1 MINYVPN
8 KAYIDPK
15 CLKLERSKQIVE
27 KLEKLNVPLEYTKKV
42 EIKGDSPAEIYMNAK
57 NTVLVTVNSQKK
69 LAPCRPSAD
78 YQFSLT
84 SSCPGNCEYCYLQ
97 TTQGEKPYIKIFAN
111 VEEILQVIDSYIEEN
126 KPNITTFECASITD
140 PIGLEHLT
148 GSLGECIEY
157 FGGSDYGRLRLVTK
171 FADVDSLL
179 NLNHNKHT
187 RFRFSINA
195 KYVIQNFEH
204 KTASFEERMEAVRK
218 IAEAGYPIGFIVAP
232 IMIFDNWQQ
241 QYNELFE
248 RLKGAIGNYQEQIS
262 FELIQHRFT
271 ATAKEL
277 IQSRFKNTKLDME
290 EQNRQLK
297 WGPYG
302 KFKYVYKKEQS
313 IDIKNYITKL
323 INTNF
328 NNSNIEYF
336 T

>member
-1 MINYVPN
+1 MKRYVPVQ
-8 KAYIDPK
+8 AYIDPK
-15 CLKLERSKQIVE
+15 SLKYESGKHIVE
-27 KLEKLNVPLEYTKKV
+27 KLEKINVPIIYSKKV
-42 EIKGDSPAEIYMNAK
+42 EIKGSSAAESYFNAK
-57 NTVLVTVNSQKK
+57 NTVLITVNSQKK

-97 TTQGEKPYIKIFAN
+97 TTQGEKPYIKIFVN
-111 VEEILQVIDSYIEEN
+111 VEEIMQVIESYIEEN
-126 KPNITTFECASITD
+126 KPNLTTFECASITD

-148 GSLGECIEY
+148 GTLGECIKY
-157 FGGSDYGRLRLVTK
+157 FGDSDYGRLRLVTK

-179 NLNHNKHT
+179 NLKHNKHT
-187 RFRFSINA
+187 RFRFSVNA
-195 KYVIQNFEH
+195 RYVIDNFEH
-204 KTASFEERMEAVRK
+204 KTASFEERMEAVGK
-218 IAEAGYPIGFIVAP
+218 IAKAGYPIGFIIAP

-241 QYNELFE
+241 QYSELLK
-248 RLKGAIGNYQEQIS
+248 RLKETLVNYEEQIS

-271 ATAKEL
+271 AVAKEL
-277 IQSRFKNTKLDME
+277 IQNRFVITKLDMN

-313 IDIKNYITKL
+313 FEIKNYISDL
-323 INTNF
+323 IKENF
-328 NNSNIEYF
+328 NNFNIEYF